1 MKVTEDLLQELKD
14 RMHIFHKGEDSNLE
28 KLLSFSIAYVRT
40 KCGNFDLKSD
50 KDLDIRAKELVLE
63 RSRYSYNDALEYF
76 EGNFL
81 SEIFSL
87 GIEMAGDEDVEE

>member
-1 MKVTEDLLQELKD
+1 MKVTEDLLKEFKEK
-14 RMHIFHKGEDSNLE
+14 MHIFHDGEDSNLK
-28 KLLSFSIAYVRT
+28 KLLSFSIAYIES
-40 KCGNFDLKSD
+40 KCGEFDLDSEKS
-50 KDLDIRAKELVLE
+50 LDVRAKELVLE

-87 GIEMAGDEDVEE
+87 GIEMAGVENVEE